1 MPPVIPAP
9 TASCTPRRGAH
20 ADRPRDVAAA
30 ATRGQRPLSAPQAPE
45 SDPRPETPRPPPR
58 GGNGAVR
65 AAGPRIRS
73 TPLREGPP
81 GACRGDA
88 YVAVGR
94 RDLDSGSPMRWRD
107 GGCGAT
113 ARPLPVSRRAA
124 LRHTPAPRAPSRTD
138 GSCRAV
144 GAAAPWPPRPCSDPA
159 WSPFPWRERRR
170 APPGSRRR
178 VSRRRPR
185 RASPAPRP

>member
-30 ATRGQRPLSAPQAPE
+30 ATRGQWPLSAPQAPE
-45 SDPRPETPRPPPR
+45 SDLRPS
-58 GGNGAVR
+58 AK
-65 AAGPRIRS
+65 A
-73 TPLREGPP
+73 PP

-107 GGCGAT
+107 GGLWSDGSS
-113 ARPLPVSRRAA
+113 LPVSRRAA
-124 LRHTPAPRAPSRTD
+124 LRYTPAPRAPSRTD

-178 VSRRRPR
+178 VFRRRPR